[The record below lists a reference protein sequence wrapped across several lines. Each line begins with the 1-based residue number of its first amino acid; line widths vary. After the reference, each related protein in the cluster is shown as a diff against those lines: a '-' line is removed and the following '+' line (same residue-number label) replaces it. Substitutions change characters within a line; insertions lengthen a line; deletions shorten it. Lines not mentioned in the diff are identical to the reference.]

1 MQRAA
6 PFPPQIPQN
15 SVTTSFAILR
25 GNWLE
30 HCVKS
35 CLLHALKFRQRM
47 QEREVIKLNLFHQTY
62 LKNMAGAVL
71 AEITSLTPSVHL
83 PESSWVREVDRGALE
98 PHEQDKRRTRTLPLC
113 RRVYVHEMGSEMRK
127 CMTAACR
134 RGSRVRD
141 ASVQQRDGHK

>member
-6 PFPPQIPQN
+6 RFPPQIPQN
-15 SVTTSFAILR
+15 SVTTSSAILR

-35 CLLHALKFRQRM
+35 CLLHALKCGQRM

-62 LKNMAGAVL
+62 LENMAGAVL
-71 AEITSLTPSVHL
+71 AEITSLTSSVHL
-83 PESSWVREVDRGALE
+83 PESSWVREVDRRALE
-98 PHEQDKRRTRTLPLC
+98 PQEQDKRTRTLSLC

-127 CMTAACR
+127 CTTAACR
-134 RGSRVRD
+134 RGSRMHD
-141 ASVQQRDGHK
+141 ASVRQRDGHK